1 MLLTIDRGNSTLDVM
16 LHGEGGRRARLSP
29 GESLDAFLGAHRPHS
44 AVAVTVVEGGLD
56 GVAADL
62 RRFGINLAIAG
73 VDLPCPLPLDY
84 ATPATLGPDR
94 WLSAL
99 AAHRRYGRSIVIDCG
114 SATTVNLVEEDGT
127 FCGGAIA
134 PGLRAIV
141 EGMAI
146 VTPGLPR
153 ATPRAAVAFPPKSS
167 ADAVNTGAL
176 IAFCGAVERIVA
188 DTVAAA
194 RGPATVVLTGGHAE
208 DYLLRGRLRP
218 RMEPDLVHAGLHIL
232 AEEARWSC

>member
-29 GESLDAFLGAHRPHS
+29 GDSLDAFLGADLPS
-44 AVAVTVVEGGLD
+44 AAVAVTVVKGGLD
-56 GVAADL
+56 SAVSAL
-62 RRFGINLAIAG
+62 RRRGIDVAIAG
-73 VDLPCPLPLDY
+73 ADLPCPLRLDY
-84 ATPATLGPDR
+84 ATPSTLGPDR

-99 AAHRRYGRSIVIDCG
+99 AAHRRHGRSIVIDCG

-153 ATPRAAVAFPPKSS
+153 AVPRAAVAIPPRSS
-167 ADAVNTGAL
+167 ADAVSTGAL

-218 RMEPDLVHAGLHIL
+218 RLEPDLVHAGLRIL
-232 AEEARWSC
+232 AEEARWNC

>member
-16 LHGEGGRRARLSP
+16 LHGDGGRRARLSP
-29 GESLDAFLGAHRPHS
+29 SDSLDAFLGAHRPRA
-44 AVAVTVVEGGLD
+44 AVAVTVVKGGLD
-56 GVAADL
+56 GAVADL
-62 RRFGINLAIAG
+62 RRFGINVAIAG

-84 ATPATLGPDR
+84 ATPATLGHDR

-99 AAHRRYGRSIVIDCG
+99 AAHRLYGRSIVIDCG

-127 FCGGAIA
+127 FRGGAIA

-153 ATPRAAVAFPPKSS
+153 ATPRAAVAFPPRSS

-188 DTVAAA
+188 DTMAAA

-208 DYLLRGRLRP
+208 DYLLRGRMRP

-232 AEEARWSC
+232 AEEARWNC